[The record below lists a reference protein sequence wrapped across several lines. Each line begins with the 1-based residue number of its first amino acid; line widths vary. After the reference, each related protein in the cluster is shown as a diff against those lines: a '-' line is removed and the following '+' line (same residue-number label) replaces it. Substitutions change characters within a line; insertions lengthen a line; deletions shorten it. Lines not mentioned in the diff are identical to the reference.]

1 MWNVSSGYW
10 TWLLTLIMLLEKW
23 QKKMSSKHDRQLK
36 RRAIRRATK
45 NTDIDV
51 GPKENGKFMKS
62 GYGSGVT
69 TSEFPKREDTV
80 WQPKP
85 KTLN

>member
-1 MWNVSSGYW
+1 
-10 TWLLTLIMLLEKW
+10 
-23 QKKMSSKHDRQLK
+23 MSSKHDRQLK

-45 NTDIDV
+45 QADIDV
-51 GPKENGKFMKS
+51 GPKENSKFMS
-62 GYGSGVT
+62 SRYGGGAKPADFV
-69 TSEFPKREDTV
+69 KREDTV